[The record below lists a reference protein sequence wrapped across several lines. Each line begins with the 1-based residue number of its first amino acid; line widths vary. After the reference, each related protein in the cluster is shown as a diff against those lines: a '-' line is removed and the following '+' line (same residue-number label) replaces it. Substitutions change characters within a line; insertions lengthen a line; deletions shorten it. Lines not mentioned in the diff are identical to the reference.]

1 MNLEQQF
8 NTAFDQFPTTDILV
22 HNRYRYGMHY
32 RYHYNDLT
40 NKNKT
45 QLKTYYC

>member
-1 MNLEQQF
+1 VGQTPNIQKLK
-8 NTAFDQFPTTDILV
+8 NKDHPN
-22 HNRYRYGMHY
+22 NRYRYGMHY
-32 RYHYNDLT
+32 QYHYNDLT

>member
-22 HNRYRYGMHY
+22 HNRYGMHY
-32 RYHYNDLT
+32 WYHYNDLT